1 MRFPKA
7 LLAILALHSP
17 LVAGDCPLVDA
28 GLEALGTARAACA
41 AELEGDGADLAAC
54 KPFEV
59 RVARL
64 QQLMNDPET
73 RHRLTFAGYISAHET
88 LIEALAFQ
96 SRLLDHKLGRGR

>member
-7 LLAILALHSP
+7 LLAVLALHSP

-28 GLEALGTARAACA
+28 GLEALGAARATCA
-41 AELEGDGADLAAC
+41 AELDGDGSDLAVC
-54 KPFEV
+54 KRFEGEL
-59 RVARL
+59 ARL
-64 QQLMNDPET
+64 QELMNDPAT

-96 SRLLDHKLGRGR
+96 SRLLDHKLRRGR